1 MSQWF
6 LTGCSGYVG
15 SRLLSRAKSLDV
27 NIHGLF
33 RNSSQVEGI
42 SSVIK
47 GDLSCSPF
55 PTVIKNGTSAVI
67 HLAQSNFY
75 REFPAHAADIT
86 SVNVN
91 ATALLLDQAV
101 RSNAEAFIFASTA
114 NVYGSRPGF
123 VAEEDSTSPDS
134 FYAATKLAAEH
145 LIQQYSRFIKIY
157 ILRIYTVYGPNQ
169 SGKLFDNIYK
179 RIIADMP
186 ISLVGSGLQLTP
198 IFIEDLV
205 DIILE
210 CSSGVLPPGVYNV
223 CGNDALD
230 LREISSSIAR
240 ICNKSLNIEQQSGQ
254 PPRYCGSNAKLLSA
268 RNGLYL
274 TSFEKGIKNLISEK
288 M

>member
-15 SRLLSRAKSLDV
+15 RRLLSRTKSLDV

-33 RNSSQVEGI
+33 RNSAQVDGI
-42 SSVIK
+42 KYVVN
-47 GDLSCSPF
+47 GDLSRYPI
-55 PTVIKNGTSAVI
+55 PPVIKNGTSAVI

-75 REFPAHAADIT
+75 RDFPAHAADIT
-86 SVNVN
+86 AVNVN
-91 ATALLLDQAV
+91 ATAMLLDQAV
-101 RSNAEAFIFASTA
+101 RANAEAFIFASTA
-114 NVYGSRPGF
+114 NVYGSRPGY
-123 VAEEDSTSPDS
+123 VVEDDSTSPDS

-145 LIQQYSRFIKIY
+145 LVHQYAPFIKIY

-169 SGKLFDNIYK
+169 PGKLFDNIHK

-198 IFIEDLV
+198 IYVEDLV
-205 DIILE
+205 DVILE

-240 ICNKSLNIEQQSGQ
+240 ICNKSLNIEQQSGE
-254 PPRYCGSNAKLLSA
+254 PPRYCGSNAKLISA

>member
-1 MSQWF
+1 MTQWF

-15 SRLLSRAKSLDV
+15 GRLLSRAKSLDV
-27 NIHGLF
+27 TIDGLF
-33 RNSSQVEGI
+33 RNSFQVEGI

-55 PTVIKNGTSAVI
+55 PEFIKKGTSAVI

-75 REFPAHAADIT
+75 REFPAHTADIT

-91 ATALLLDQAV
+91 ATTLLLDQAV
-101 RSNAEAFIFASTA
+101 RSNAESFIFASTA

-134 FYAATKLAAEH
+134 YYAATKLAAEH
-145 LIQQYSRFIKIY
+145 LVQQYSRFINIY

-169 SGKLFDNIYK
+169 PGKLFDNIYK
-179 RIIADMP
+179 RIIADIP
-186 ISLVGSGLQLTP
+186 ISLVGNGLQLTP
-198 IFIEDLV
+198 IYVEDLV

-210 CSSGVLPPGVYNV
+210 CSSGILPPGVYNV

-240 ICNKSLNIEQQSGQ
+240 ICKKPLNIKQQLGE
-254 PPRYCGSNAKLLSA
+254 PHRYCGSNAKLISA
-268 RNGLYL
+268 RNGIHL
-274 TSFEKGIKNLISEK
+274 TPFEKGIYNLISQK
-288 M
+288 T